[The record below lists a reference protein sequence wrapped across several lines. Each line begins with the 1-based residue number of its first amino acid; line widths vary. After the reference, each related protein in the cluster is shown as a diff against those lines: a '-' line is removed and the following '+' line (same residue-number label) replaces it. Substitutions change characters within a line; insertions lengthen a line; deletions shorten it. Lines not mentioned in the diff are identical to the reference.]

1 MGYFY
6 GILQVRLGR
15 NPSICPSRSGLLRS
29 LRSLATTPPAEGQIR
44 RTVSPPAAAQ
54 LRSQIR
60 PPHVPDQ
67 PRHSSFQPRPD
78 MTPHPSPGRLGPR
91 VAEPQA
97 EPRKLHSFSKSESL
111 SFSNVQ
117 VTSSIVFDAP
127 VDDVALPVE
136 P

>member
-1 MGYFY
+1 MK
-6 GILQVRLGR
+6 LQLD
-15 NPSICPSRSGLLRS
+15 SEFKI
-29 LRSLATTPPAEGQIR
+29 PAFAF
-44 RTVSPPAAAQ
+44 SK
-54 LRSQIR
+54 
-60 PPHVPDQ
+60 
-67 PRHSSFQPRPD
+67 
-78 MTPHPSPGRLGPR
+78 GRLGPR

-111 SFSNVQ
+111 SFPNVQ

>member
-1 MGYFY
+1 MP
-6 GILQVRLGR
+6 LPLG
-15 NPSICPSRSGLLRS
+15 LRS
-29 LRSLATTPPAEGQIR
+29 LRSLATRPPAEGQIR

-54 LRSQIR
+54 LRADSSTVTLALGFNSTLASQIR

-111 SFSNVQ
+111 SFPNVQ

>member
-1 MGYFY
+1 MK
-6 GILQVRLGR
+6 LQLD
-15 NPSICPSRSGLLRS
+15 SEFKI
-29 LRSLATTPPAEGQIR
+29 PAFAF
-44 RTVSPPAAAQ
+44 SN
-54 LRSQIR
+54 
-60 PPHVPDQ
+60 
-67 PRHSSFQPRPD
+67 
-78 MTPHPSPGRLGPR
+78 R

-111 SFSNVQ
+111 SFPNVQ